1 MAELDVV
8 VIGAGVSGLAA
19 AAKLARAGL
28 AVEVLEARER
38 IGGRI
43 HTDEDSGLELGAQVV
58 HGDRN
63 PIGALP
69 GLPALVP
76 LPRYAARVLLDGAPH
91 PLSALRPPP
100 PLLEERL
107 VAGATGRPV
116 AGATGRLRTGATGR
130 LSAGAS
136 GDVPVAQWL
145 KEQTAGFPAA
155 LEPAAEWFRQ
165 NWAADPE
172 ALSALGVAV
181 ARRADAVGRGEFAL
195 PGGFRTLP
203 ERLAAGLR
211 VRLGDP
217 VVRLTWSRGR
227 VRVVTAAGHVA
238 DAVAAVVTVP
248 PPIVAGG
255 RLAINDLPVRKQ
267 AAAHELRPGDAWC
280 ALVAYPE
287 PAPESVV
294 VFDPE
299 GRLGFV
305 TATAGRRE
313 VVVMAKAGAAGRAR
327 AAWRASAPDAPLAGA
342 AGGAGAGWQD
352 GGAGAAWQDGGAG
365 AGWRD
370 SALIQLLAG
379 ALPWT
384 GGRAPESARVADW
397 GADPWAGG
405 AYTYPGV
412 GALWAPAAWAEPM
425 GGTLF
430 FAGEAT
436 TGLAGPPMAHMAMAG
451 GERAA
456 TEVIGALR

>member
-19 AAKLARAGL
+19 AAKLAGAGL
-28 AVEVLEARER
+28 AVEMLEARTR

-76 LPRYAARVLLDGAPH
+76 LPRYAAKVLMNGAPH

-107 VAGATGRPV
+107 VADATGRPV
-116 AGATGRLRTGATGR
+116 VEAAGRPSPSGC
-130 LSAGAS
+130 
-136 GDVPVAQWL
+136 GDVSVAQWL
-145 KEQTAGFPAA
+145 KEQTVRFPTA

-172 ALSALGVAV
+172 ALSALGVSA
-181 ARRADAVGRGEFAL
+181 ARRADAVGQGQFAL
-195 PGGFRTLP
+195 PGGLRTLP
-203 ERLAAGLR
+203 ERLADGLR

-217 VVRLTWSRGR
+217 VVRLTWSPGR
-227 VRVVTAAGHVA
+227 VRVVTAAGHVV
-238 DAVAAVVTVP
+238 DAAAAVVTVP
-248 PPIVAGG
+248 PPIVADG
-255 RLAINDLPVRKQ
+255 RLTINDLPVRKQ
-267 AAAHELRPGDAWC
+267 AAAQELRPGDAWC
-280 ALVAYPE
+280 ALVTYPE

-305 TATAGRRE
+305 TATAGRHE
-313 VVVMAKAGAAGRAR
+313 VVIMAKAGAAGWAR
-327 AAWRASAPDAPLAGA
+327 AVWRASAP
-342 AGGAGAGWQD
+342 AGGEGEVA
-352 GGAGAAWQDGGAG
+352 
-365 AGWRD
+365 WRD
-370 SALIQLLAG
+370 GPLLSRLAE
-379 ALPWT
+379 AVPWT
-384 GGRAPESARVADW
+384 KGRVPEVVKVADW

-405 AYTYPGV
+405 AYTYPGA

-425 GGTLF
+425 GGTIF

>member
-19 AAKLARAGL
+19 AAKLAGAGL
-28 AVEVLEARER
+28 AVEVMEARQR

-43 HTDEDSGLELGAQVV
+43 HTDEESGLELGAQVV

-69 GLPALVP
+69 GMPALVP

-107 VAGATGRPV
+107 VAGATSRP
-116 AGATGRLRTGATGR
+116 
-130 LSAGAS
+130 SAGAAGRHSAGVS

-145 KEQTAGFPAA
+145 KEQTAGSPAA

-165 NWAADPE
+165 NWAAGPE

-195 PGGFRTLP
+195 PGGFGTLP
-203 ERLAAGLR
+203 ERLADGLR

-217 VVRLTWSRGR
+217 VVRLTWSPGR
-227 VRVVTAAGHVA
+227 VRAVTAAGHVA

-248 PPIVAGG
+248 PPVVADG

-280 ALVAYPE
+280 ALITYPE

-313 VVVMAKAGAAGRAR
+313 VVVMAKAEAAGRAR
-327 AAWRASAPDAPLAGA
+327 AAWRDN
-342 AGGAGAGWQD
+342 
-352 GGAGAAWQDGGAG
+352 
-365 AGWRD
+365 
-370 SALIQLLAG
+370 ALLRQLAG

-384 GGRAPESARVADW
+384 RGVEPESARVADW

-456 TEVIGALR
+456 TELIGALR

>member
-19 AAKLARAGL
+19 AAKLAGAGL
-28 AVEVLEARER
+28 AVEVLEARTR

-63 PIGALP
+63 PIGARP

-76 LPRYAARVLLDGAPH
+76 LPRYTARVLMNGAPH

-107 VAGATGRPV
+107 VAGT
-116 AGATGRLRTGATGR
+116 
-130 LSAGAS
+130 S
-136 GDVPVAQWL
+136 GDVSVAQWL
-145 KEQTAGFPAA
+145 KEQTARFPAA

-172 ALSALGVAV
+172 ALSALGVAA
-181 ARRADAVGRGEFAL
+181 ARRADAVGQGQFAL
-195 PGGFRTLP
+195 PGGFRMLP
-203 ERLAAGLR
+203 ERLADGLR

-217 VVRLTWSRGR
+217 VVRLTWSPGR
-227 VRVVTAAGHVA
+227 VRAVTAAGHVA
-238 DAVAAVVTVP
+238 VAVTAVVTVP
-248 PPIVAGG
+248 PPIVADG
-255 RLAINDLPVRKQ
+255 RLAIDDLPVRKQ
-267 AAAHELRPGDAWC
+267 AAAQELRPGDAWC
-280 ALVAYPE
+280 ALVTYPE

-305 TATAGRRE
+305 TATAGRPE
-313 VVVMAKAGAAGRAR
+313 VVIMAKAGAAARAR
-327 AAWRASAPDAPLAGA
+327 AAWRDGPLLS
-342 AGGAGAGWQD
+342 
-352 GGAGAAWQDGGAG
+352 
-365 AGWRD
+365 R
-370 SALIQLLAG
+370 LAE
-379 ALPWT
+379 AVPWT
-384 GGRAPESARVADW
+384 KGRVPVVVKVADW

-405 AYTYPGV
+405 AYTYPGA

-425 GGTLF
+425 GGTVF

>member
-1 MAELDVV
+1 MTELDVV

-19 AAKLARAGL
+19 ARAL
-28 AVEVLEARER
+28 VRANRTVMVLEARDR

-76 LPRYAARVLLDGAPH
+76 LPRHAAKALVNGAPQ

-100 PLLEERL
+100 PLLEQRL
-107 VAGATGRPV
+107 LATGDARRWQNEADGEPERWPAQ
-116 AGATGRLRTGATGR
+116 AG
-130 LSAGAS
+130 
-136 GDVPVAQWL
+136 GDVSVERWL
-145 KEQTAGFPAA
+145 KEATARFPAA
-155 LEPAAEWFRQ
+155 LAPAAEWIRQ
-165 NWAADPE
+165 NWAGEPE
-172 ALSALGVAV
+172 SLSAPGLAA
-181 ARRADAVGRGEFAL
+181 ARRADAVGRGEFVL
-195 PGGFRTLP
+195 PGGFATLP
-203 ERLAAGLR
+203 GRLADGLP

-217 VVRLTWSRGR
+217 VVRLSWSPGR
-227 VRVVTAAGHVA
+227 VRALTAAGH
-238 DAVAAVVTVP
+238 AVEAAAAVVTVP
-248 PPIVAGG
+248 PPIVADG
-255 RLAINDLPVRKQ
+255 RLLIDDLPVRKQ
-267 AAAHELRPGDAWC
+267 AAAGALRPGDGWC
-280 ALVAYPE
+280 AVITYPV
-287 PAPESVV
+287 PAPESAV
-294 VFDPE
+294 VFDPD

-305 TATAGRRE
+305 TTTAGRPE
-313 VVVMAKAGAAGRAR
+313 AVVVAKAGAAGRAR
-327 AAWRASAPDAPLAGA
+327 AAWRDGSLLA
-342 AGGAGAGWQD
+342 
-352 GGAGAAWQDGGAG
+352 
-365 AGWRD
+365 R
-370 SALIQLLAG
+370 LAG

-384 GGRAPESARVADW
+384 GGRAPERTRVADW

-456 TEVIGALR
+456 TDAIGALT